1 MSRNRATFLFGVF
14 LIFSFSSN
22 ASEQV
27 AESTKVLSSDF
38 KSNAQNFFQE
48 SYAEDE
54 CFKLWFESYQSEISR
69 VAHQYKEREAGREKI
84 NKDLKKLQDTLEKV
98 APKIEEIVSKFDNY
112 PWQKSI
118 SLIESVLKEN
128 KLFWSDFS
136 FYSKPLKKFIDQ
148 TIQQEKAFW
157 KKRSQSLI
165 LKKKTLPIQDAE
177 ETIVPDETL
186 TKRLKALGFLA
197 KFFDFSK
204 VSVNVSHQSKVAL
217 LDSVV
222 KENAFLTYVSLKG
235 Q

>member
-1 MSRNRATFLFGVF
+1 MSRNRTTFLLGLFF
-14 LIFSFSSN
+14 TFCFSLK
-22 ASEQV
+22 ASEQGV
-27 AESTKVLSSDF
+27 ESTKVLRSDF
-38 KSNAQNFFQE
+38 KSNVQNFFQE
-48 SYAEDE
+48 NYAEDE
-54 CFKLWFESYQSEISR
+54 CFKLWFESFQTDVNR
-69 VAHQYKEREAGREKI
+69 TATQYKEKEAGREKI
-84 NKDLKKLQDTLEKV
+84 NKDLKKLQESLEKV
-98 APKIEEIVSKFDNY
+98 SPKIEEIVSRFDDY

-118 SLIESVLKEN
+118 ESIEALLKDN
-128 KLFWSDFS
+128 KLYWSDFS

-177 ETIVPDETL
+177 ESIVPDESL

-204 VSVNVSHQSKVAL
+204 VSVHSTQRNKVAL
-217 LDSVV
+217 LDAVV
-222 KENAFLTYVSLKG
+222 NENAFLTYVSLKG